1 MGRKIQLTKCCK
13 RYLNLLDHR
22 LACLPTDTLEMEMT
36 YYKTDSVFN
45 LVPQTDTISV
55 FIRKARA
62 NPRAK
67 KQESKAA
74 KVVHYGF
81 STNANGTFEV
91 YNPALRSVRC
101 PFGQRRYF
109 KNKVI

>member
-1 MGRKIQLTKCCK
+1 
-13 RYLNLLDHR
+13 
-22 LACLPTDTLEMEMT
+22 MELT
-36 YYKTDSVFN
+36 YYKTDSAFN

-91 YNPALRSVRC
+91 YNPIYVRFDA
-101 PFGQRRYF
+101 PLANADIS
-109 KNKVI
+109 KIVI